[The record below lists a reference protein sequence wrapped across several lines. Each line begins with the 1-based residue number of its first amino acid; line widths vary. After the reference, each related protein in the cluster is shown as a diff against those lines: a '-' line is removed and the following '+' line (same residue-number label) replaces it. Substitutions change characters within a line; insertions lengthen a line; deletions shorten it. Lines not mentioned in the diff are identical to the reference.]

1 MPTYSWAADP
11 EDGYYGS
18 FSTRENA
25 ARAGFLVEP
34 DRAVIWTA
42 ENGPTPTAGE
52 FLDPDHAEL
61 LLDNIVDCAGDDY
74 CHEPIEAWRDSIA
87 HGPIAALQAALVAF
101 VDAWAEAE
109 GCQPTFYNVDVEIRH
124 ERPEEAPDA

>member
-11 EDGYYGS
+11 EDGYIGAYA
-18 FSTRENA
+18 TRETA
-25 ARAGFLVEP
+25 ARAGFRAEP
-34 DRAVIWTA
+34 DRAVIWTG

-52 FLDPDHAEL
+52 FLYPDHAEL
-61 LLDNIVDCAGDDY
+61 LLDYIVDCAGEEY
-74 CHEPIEAWRDSIA
+74 CWGIEAWRDSIA

-124 ERPEEAPDA
+124 ERPEEVPDA